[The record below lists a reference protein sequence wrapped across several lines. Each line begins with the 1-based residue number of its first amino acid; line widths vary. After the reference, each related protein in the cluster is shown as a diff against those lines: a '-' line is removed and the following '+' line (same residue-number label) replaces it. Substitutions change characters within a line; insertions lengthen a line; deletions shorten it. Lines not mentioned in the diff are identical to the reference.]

1 MSLARRLQ
9 AINDS
14 LTRQAPE
21 AAAAIHGFI
30 DELRAS
36 GLADRALKVG
46 DGAPSFALAATD
58 GGVVSLDTLVTR
70 GPVIL
75 TFYRGRW

>member
-1 MSLARRLQ
+1 MSLAQRLK
-9 AINDS
+9 AIDDS
-14 LTRQAPE
+14 LSAKAPE
-21 AAAAIHGFI
+21 AAAKIHGFLA
-30 DELRAS
+30 ELRDA

-46 DGAPSFALAATD
+46 DRAPAFALEATD
-58 GGVVSLDTLVTR
+58 GRTVSLGELVAR

>member
-1 MSLARRLQ
+1 MSLAKRLQ
-9 AINDS
+9 AINDG

-21 AAAAIHGFI
+21 AAAAIHGYL

-36 GLADRALKVG
+36 GLAGRALMVG
-46 DGAPSFALAATD
+46 DAAPSFVLEATD
-58 GGVVSLDTLVTR
+58 GSTVSLDSLVAR

>member
-1 MSLARRLQ
+1 LQ
-9 AINDS
+9 AINDG

-21 AAAAIHGFI
+21 AAAAIHGYL
-30 DELRAS
+30 DQLRAS

-46 DGAPSFALAATD
+46 DRAPSFALEATD
-58 GGVVSLDTLVTR
+58 GSTVAFEPLVAR

>member
-30 DELRAS
+30 ADLRAS

-46 DGAPSFALAATD
+46 DGAPGFALEATD
-58 GGVVSLDTLVTR
+58 GSTVSLDSLIAR